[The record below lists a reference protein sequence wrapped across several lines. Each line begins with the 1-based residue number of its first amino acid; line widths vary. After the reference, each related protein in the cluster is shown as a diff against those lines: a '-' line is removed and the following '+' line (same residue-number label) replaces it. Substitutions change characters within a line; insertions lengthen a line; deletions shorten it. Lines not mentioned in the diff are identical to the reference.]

1 MTAAAETPR
10 SSAARADGKRTLLI
24 VLLCAAA
31 VALVRGR
38 LFEQHKGIRETSD
51 IYALP
56 PPAQVVT
63 MSLGYRAALADVL
76 WANLLVTQGL
86 RTAQRR
92 RYENIIPFLDAI
104 NELDPSFGAPYHLAD
119 ALITFNSKTTPV
131 EDVRKARQIME
142 RGVRSRPLDAELWAS
157 LGEFTAFIA
166 PPSYLT
172 DPAEQDEWRLSG
184 ARYLARAAELS
195 GNNAAI
201 AWRAVGGARYL
212 GKAGERDAEIRFLR
226 RTLVITDDDE
236 LKEKILTRLKLLLG
250 KQREDEVG
258 RHLARLDRGVWDLR
272 HHDLPFVTRLR
283 YMVLGPPR
291 DPALCAGPG
300 HDADP
305 ACAPT
310 WRDWED
316 RLGPV
321 DPAAAPAAAPP
332 AAP

>member
-1 MTAAAETPR
+1 VEAGA
-10 SSAARADGKRTLLI
+10 KRTALI
-24 VLLCAAA
+24 VALCAAA
-31 VALVRGR
+31 VALVRGS
-38 LFEQHKGIRETSD
+38 LFEQHKGIREASD

-56 PPAQVVT
+56 PPQQVVT
-63 MSLGYRAALADVL
+63 MSLGYRSALADVM

-86 RTAQRR
+86 RTSQRR

-119 ALITFNSKTTPV
+119 ALLTFNSAATPI

-142 RGVRSRPLDAELWAS
+142 RGVQNRPLDAELWAS

-172 DPAEQDEWRLSG
+172 DPAEQDEWRLAG

-201 AWRAVGGARYL
+201 AWRAIGGARFL
-212 GKAGERDAEIRFLR
+212 GRAGERGAEIRFLQ
-226 RTLVITDDDE
+226 RTLVITDDAE

-250 KQREDEVG
+250 EQREDEMG
-258 RHLARLDRGVWDLR
+258 RHLARLERGVWDLR

-291 DPALCAGPG
+291 DAARCAGPG
-300 HDADP
+300 SDAEP

-310 WRDWED
+310 WRDWEE

-321 DPAAAPAAAPP
+321 APAP
-332 AAP
+332 ATP